1 MTLTSRSLAVIL
13 LIVMFGGISFSD
25 ALGWWQTE
33 SSKEPATFTEG
44 EFAGQAN
51 PADIRG
57 SYTFND
63 IANSFHVPP
72 EILAQAFQVT
82 TENSSSFAV
91 KELESLYLASNVEI
105 GTSSV
110 RLFVA
115 YYVNL
120 PFDTTGQDIF
130 LPRPAAELLLETE
143 RLTDHQ
149 LAYIQTHAV
158 DVTPASNMDM
168 EPAPEAD
175 VESAPEPAGSSEE
188 AYVVKGKTIFGE
200 LTGWGV
206 PQGIIEQIIGV
217 PIPNPAVKVKDYA
230 TEKGLDFETLKTRL
244 QVEVDKVKK

>member
-1 MTLTSRSLAVIL
+1 
-13 LIVMFGGISFSD
+13 MFGGISFSD

-33 SSKEPATFTEG
+33 SSKVPATFTEG
-44 EFAGQAN
+44 EFAGQAK

-82 TENSSSFAV
+82 TEYPSSFAV
-91 KELESLYLASNVEI
+91 KDLESLYLASTVEI

-115 YYVNL
+115 YYMNL

-143 RLTDHQ
+143 RLTDPQ
-149 LAYIQTHAV
+149 LAYIQTHTV
-158 DVTPASNMDM
+158 DVTPTSSMDV
-168 EPAPEAD
+168 EPAPEAG
-175 VESAPEPAGSSEE
+175 VESAPGPTGSSEE
-188 AYVVKGKTIFGE
+188 YVVKGKTIFGE
-200 LTGWGV
+200 LAGWGV
-206 PQGIIEQIIGV
+206 PQAVIEQIFGG
-217 PIPNPAVKVKDYA
+217 PIPDPAMKVKDYA